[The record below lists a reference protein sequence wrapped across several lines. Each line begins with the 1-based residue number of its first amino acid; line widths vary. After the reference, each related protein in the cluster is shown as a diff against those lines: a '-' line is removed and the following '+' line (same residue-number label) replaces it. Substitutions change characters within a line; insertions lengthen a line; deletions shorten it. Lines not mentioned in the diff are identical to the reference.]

1 MFNPITIINLFKKTD
16 KQKIRGILSLM
27 IIFVLLLCFCKD
39 DEFGGLLMLQKKLD
53 NINNPHKD
61 DFIEDYKINWYE
73 FLFNRIYFVLITT
86 STTGYGD
93 IIPKSNR
100 LRIMTFIFLSFIF
113 FISLS

>member
-16 KQKIRGILSLM
+16 KQKIRGILTLM
-27 IIFVLLLCFCKD
+27 IIFVFVLCFCED

-53 NINNPHKD
+53 NINNPNKD
-61 DFIEDYKINWYE
+61 DFVEEEKIKWYE

-93 IIPKSNR
+93 VIPKSNR
-100 LRIMTFIFLSFIF
+100 VRIFTFIFLSFIF